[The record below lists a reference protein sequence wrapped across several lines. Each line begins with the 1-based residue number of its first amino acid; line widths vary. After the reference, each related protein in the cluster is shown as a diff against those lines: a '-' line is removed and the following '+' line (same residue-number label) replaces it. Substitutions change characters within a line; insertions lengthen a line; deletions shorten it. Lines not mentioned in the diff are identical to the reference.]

1 MIDLVK
7 RNKSGH
13 LDWGC
18 PTIGFET
25 KRSLLKSNIK
35 RSYKPEESLGRGNR
49 QHELWVHKGIEKQW
63 CKVNLSASEFSWNV
77 T

>member
-1 MIDLVK
+1 MIDLVR

-35 RSYKPEESLGRGNR
+35 RSHKPEERLGRGNGHS

-63 CKVNLSASEFSWNV
+63 YQVNLSASEFS
-77 T
+77 